1 MTEENTAVTPKIKRD
16 DDIFLVSFP
25 RSGNT
30 WVSFMLAN
38 IMIEKLGLDVQV
50 NLFNIHG
57 FVPDIHQGQDIP
69 EHTGFFPFKRII
81 KSHAEFTPDY
91 KNIVYVMRDPRSVT
105 VSYFHFLTKLGF
117 VDMPIGDFVRN
128 PSVGIEAWVRHVD
141 GWMNRPVP
149 GTRIRMFSYEAFL
162 SDFAGGIRDL
172 AFLLGFTLSDEQ
184 IERISDRTSFAHMKD
199 LEKST
204 ASLANLR
211 HDKQFAFIRQGS
223 ENSWE
228 NTLSDEDL
236 VHIQAV
242 AGEWMERYGYA

>member
-1 MTEENTAVTPKIKRD
+1 MSDADMAVMPRIRRD

-38 IMIEKLGLDVQV
+38 IMIEKLELDVRV

-91 KNIVYVMRDPRSVT
+91 KNIIYLTRDPRSVMA
-105 VSYFHFLTKLGF
+105 SYHVFLTKLGF
-117 VDMPIGDFVRN
+117 VDMSVSEFIRN

-141 GWMNRPVP
+141 GWMNQPVP
-149 GTRIRMFSYEAFL
+149 GTRIRLFSYESFL
-162 SDFAGGIRDL
+162 SDFAGNVQEL
-172 AFLLGFTLSDEQ
+172 AFLLGFTLNGEQ
-184 IERISDRTSFAHMKD
+184 VDRITDRCSFAHMKE
-199 LEKST
+199 LEKTT
-204 ASLANLR
+204 ASLANVR
-211 HDKQFAFIRQGS
+211 HDKQFAFVRQGS
-223 ENSWE
+223 SSSWDDTICE
-228 NTLSDEDL
+228 ED
-236 VHIQAV
+236 IAYIREV
-242 AGEWMERYGYA
+242 AGEWMDRYDYA